1 MASIGASSRLM
12 RNLTPVQTPY
22 LTLGEAAQFLRISKR
37 TMLRYLAE
45 GKIPFVR
52 FGKKYLFKSE
62 ELGTGMKSTRISTVE
77 EILA

>member
-1 MASIGASSRLM
+1 MKDLPPS
-12 RNLTPVQTPY
+12 QQQY
-22 LTLGEAAQFLRISKR
+22 LTLSEAAAFLRISKR

-52 FGKKYLFKSE
+52 LGKKYLFKSE
-62 ELGTGMKSTRISTVE
+62 ELGAGMKSHRISTVE

>member
-1 MASIGASSRLM
+1 MKTISPI
-12 RNLTPVQTPY
+12 QTPY
-22 LTLGEAAQFLRISKR
+22 LTLSEAAQFLRISKR

-52 FGKKYLFKSE
+52 FGKKYLFKSD
-62 ELGTGMKSTRISTVE
+62 ELGGMKSTRISTVE

>member
-1 MASIGASSRLM
+1 MKPIS
-12 RNLTPVQTPY
+12 PVQTPY

-52 FGKKYLFKSE
+52 FGKKYLFKSG
-62 ELGTGMKSTRISTVE
+62 ELAGMKSHRISTVE
-77 EILA
+77 EILSLIHI

>member
-1 MASIGASSRLM
+1 MKTIS
-12 RNLTPVQTPY
+12 PVQTPY
-22 LTLGEAAQFLRISKR
+22 LTLSEAAAFLRISKR

-62 ELGTGMKSTRISTVE
+62 ELGTGMKSHRLSTVE